1 MMRCHQ
7 ARNSDGPVSCVMGIS
22 LGCFDIQNSV
32 LLRPL
37 HTIRMSSS
45 YVYGSC
51 VPAFSTTW
59 VKKAPAS
66 AASTLPEFV
75 HTLCTVGYHNVEC

>member
-32 LLRPL
+32 LSRPL
-37 HTIRMSSS
+37 HTIRTSSS

-51 VPAFSTTW
+51 VPAFGTTW
-59 VKKAPAS
+59 VKLQPALRPLCQNL
-66 AASTLPEFV
+66 STLYVPLG
-75 HTLCTVGYHNVEC
+75 TTT